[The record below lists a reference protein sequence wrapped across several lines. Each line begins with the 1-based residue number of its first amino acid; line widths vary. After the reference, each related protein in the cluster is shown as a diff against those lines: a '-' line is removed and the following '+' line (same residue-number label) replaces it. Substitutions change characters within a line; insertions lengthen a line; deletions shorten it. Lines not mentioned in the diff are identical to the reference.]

1 MTGNICWN
9 HNYKKHKQLLLSSE
23 HSIVSGNPLLNELN
37 LSEKQAKWFSLFLP
51 FKRCYACTST
61 KITNFYPTNCL
72 SNEKHSN
79 GDKTM
84 DYLANYPCSIESVSQ
99 IEKQL
104 WHKLRNILSLNPVS
118 VRILQFLKTRSRI
131 SKPTFITLMLLIYK
145 QRLL

>member
-1 MTGNICWN
+1 MLCLHQHENN
-9 HNYKKHKQLLLSSE
+9 K
-23 HSIVSGNPLLNELN
+23 
-37 LSEKQAKWFSLFLP
+37 
-51 FKRCYACTST
+51 
-61 KITNFYPTNCL
+61 FYPTSCQ

-79 GDKTM
+79 RDKTM

-145 QRLL
+145 QRLLITTMALLLTSDEGTIIMVSLIRCHQMIHRCYSKRNQKGLANFSQSFS